1 MKRSSERMSRVQ
13 APIIPVVGDWIRANP
28 GTISLGQGIVHYPP
42 PPSIETYIKAFWDD
56 PLAHQYGPVEGLDP
70 LREAIAQKVT
80 AENGVDISGREIA
93 VTAGSNMGFLNMLL
107 AISDPGDE
115 IILPRPF
122 YFNQEMAV
130 RIANC
135 EPIFVDTDS
144 QGHLDLDAIKE
155 ALTEK
160 TRAVVTVSPNNP
172 TGVVYREDD
181 LRSVNALCKSR
192 GVYHISDEAYEYFL
206 YDGDQHFSPAS
217 ISGSEDHTIS
227 LYSLSKAYGFASW
240 RIGYAVMP
248 RDLFG
253 ALRKVQDTN
262 VICAT
267 AISQYAA
274 VGALKEGAPYCQQF
288 VGDMAKVREQGVKAL
303 KTLGERVKPLAST
316 GAFYFFVELP
326 GFSGDDLALIRTLI
340 EEHKVA
346 VIPGSAFGITD
357 RCAFRASFG
366 ALKTETAI
374 EGLGRLISGL
384 DQLI

>member
-1 MKRSSERMSRVQ
+1 MQ

>member
-1 MKRSSERMSRVQ
+1 MSRVQ

>member
-1 MKRSSERMSRVQ
+1 MKRSSQRMDSVQ
-13 APIIPVVGDWIRANP
+13 APIIPVVGDLIRANP

-42 PPSIETYIKAFWDD
+42 PESVGRYIKAFWDD
-56 PLAHQYGPVEGLDP
+56 PFAHQYGPVEGLDA
-70 LREAIAQKVT
+70 LREAISLKLSN
-80 AENGVDISGREIA
+80 ENKINLNGREIA

-107 AISDPGDE
+107 AIADPGDQV
-115 IILPRPF
+115 ILPKPF

-135 EPIFVDTDS
+135 DPVTVNTKAD
-144 QGHLDLDAIKE
+144 GHLDLAAIE
-155 ALTEK
+155 SVLTDR

-172 TGVVYREDD
+172 TGVVYREED
-181 LRSVNALCKSR
+181 LRAVNALCKER
-192 GVYHISDEAYEYFL
+192 GIYHISDEAYEYFL

-217 ISGSEDHTIS
+217 IAGSEDHTIS
-227 LYSLSKAYGFASW
+227 LFSLSKAYGFASW

-248 RDLFG
+248 EDLFG

-274 VGALKEGAPYCQQF
+274 LGALEEGPAYCGRF
-288 VGDMAKVREQGVKAL
+288 VREMAEVRQQGMKAL
-303 KTLGERVKPLAST
+303 ASLGSRVKPLAST

-326 GFSGDDLALIRTLI
+326 GFLGDDLALIRALI

-366 ALKTETAI
+366 ALKSESAI

-384 DQLI
+384 DQMI

>member
-1 MKRSSERMSRVQ
+1 MSRVQ

-56 PLAHQYGPVEGLDP
+56 PFAHQYGPVEGLDP
-70 LREAIAQKVT
+70 LRESIAQKVT
-80 AENGVDISGREIA
+80 VENGVDLSGREIA

-130 RIANC
+130 RIADC

-192 GVYHISDEAYEYFL
+192 GIYHISDEAYEYFL

-248 RDLFG
+248 QDLFG

-274 VGALKEGAPYCQQF
+274 VGALKEGAPYCHQF
-288 VGDMAKVREQGVKAL
+288 VGDMAKVRQQGVKAL
-303 KTLGERVKPLAST
+303 ESLGSRVKPLPST

-326 GFSGDDLALIRTLI
+326 DFSGDDLALIRTLI

-346 VIPGSAFGITD
+346 VIPGSAFGIND

>member
-217 ISGSEDHTIS
+217 IPGSEDHTIS